1 MALEQEAIKITE
13 QYESQ
18 IKAAKELA
26 TLREKEMALLNAEL
40 ELEQKIQDIVKAN
53 FSTTKEL
60 ADVKA
65 KELEY
70 TKAKKELEE
79 AINNNDQQKIVL
91 AQSNL
96 EAKIKDYETSKQALK
111 SEKDK
116 IKAFEDQ
123 VKKIQQVGESLKK
136 SYKDGEDAAKKM
148 FGVSQ
153 SFFDQFKGKS
163 ADEVGQFF
171 TGFMKQAVSMGSIF
185 SGLAQ
190 AADKIG
196 KALLDGFNFPI
207 LGTRIKGLRE
217 LVTDVL
223 KGPAEA
229 FKKFGFLEQYE
240 NSIESMRQRML
251 GTGVAE
257 KELRD
262 AFGNLN
268 QVIAQFP
275 SYSKKTQESLANTQI
290 RLSQLGVD
298 GRTAATSMNNFMKVF
313 GQTATQ
319 AAESSAKLAEF
330 SLKLGQGTK
339 GLEDFTTM
347 APKLAGFGDKA
358 ITIFKETASAA
369 KFLGME
375 TKELFDL
382 MDRYD
387 TFDKAA
393 EAAGE
398 LNAALGGPFIGSLE
412 LMQASLEGGT
422 LETLTKFQNAFQNA
436 GKQVDKLSR
445 AELKY
450 FSSTLGM
457 TEDQFKKAFGKGS
470 EGVAQYVKDQEAAN
484 KKQEDL
490 NALAAKTQD
499 IFMKIQNAFAAAFG
513 DPKTIKSLEK
523 MVQFMAKAANF
534 MANMVSTAKSLI
546 PALAAITAVGGF
558 LALAGAIRTVI
569 GVIQLMRVAT
579 IRSAIAKAVELAF
592 GGPVG
597 LGLLAVGT
605 LAAGGAAAYISSK
618 FGEGGEGAGAV
629 GEVTSAVGGNKG
641 VGGQV
646 TIETEDVEDAVAPG
660 GSMIM
665 TPSGKA
671 LKTSSAD
678 TITASKEGGALN
690 ELAKEFSSMRAML
703 QKVLENPVQP
713 KLVVD
718 GRELSK
724 SIRES
729 DTNNPFIGKSPINIG

>member
-358 ITIFKETASAA
+358 VSVFKETASAA

-398 LNAALGGPFIGSLE
+398 LNAAFGGPFIGSME

-422 LETLTKFQNAFQNA
+422 LETLTLIQGAFQKA
-436 GKQVDKLSR
+436 GIEVEKLSR
-445 AELKY
+445 AEKKY
-450 FSSTLGM
+450 FASTLGM
-457 TEDQFKKAFGKGS
+457 TEDQLKAVGKGS
-470 EGVAQYVKDQEAAN
+470 EGIQKYVKDQEAAT

-513 DPKTIKSLEK
+513 DPKTIQSLEK

-546 PALAAITAVGGF
+546 PALTAITAVGGF
-558 LALAGAIRTVI
+558 VALAGAIRTVI

-579 IRSAIAKAVELAF
+579 IRAAIADAVKMAF
-592 GGPVG
+592 GGPAG
-597 LGLLAVGT
+597 WAALGISAAV
-605 LAAGGAAAYISSK
+605 AGGAALLISSK
-618 FGEGGEGAGAV
+618 YGEGGEGAGAA

-665 TPSGKA
+665 TPSGRA